1 MKPLSKALIVANL
14 LVLLAFVG
22 RSTWKNERLLRE
34 GELVLLELAPVD
46 PRSLMQGDY
55 MRLNYAAANVEEGDT
70 PEAGYLIVRPGAN
83 RVGERRRLQA
93 EVQPLSPG
101 ELAIPYRKR
110 RWQLTIGA
118 ESYFFQEGRAADY
131 ERAKYGGLRVDGA
144 GNALLVKLYDE
155 AYRAIE

>member
-83 RVGERRRLQA
+83 GVGERRRLQA

-118 ESYFFQEGRAADY
+118 ESYFFQEGRAVDY